1 MANEPDSGY
10 QRLDNQIS
18 WYDGK
23 SISNQR
29 WFKCLKL
36 IEIVAAAG
44 IPVAVSYNS
53 IVTAVLGVLVVVLE
67 GAQYLNQ
74 FHHNWIT
81 YRSTCEVLRHE
92 KYLFLAGA
100 GPYEEVKADAAKKL
114 LARRVESLI
123 STEHTRWFSIQERVR
138 KQADKDLN

>member
-1 MANEPDSGY
+1 MDNEPDSGY

-36 IEIVAAAG
+36 IEIVAAAA
-44 IPVAVSYNS
+44 IPLAVSYS
-53 IVTAVLGVLVVVLE
+53 STVTAVLGVLVVVLE

-92 KYLFLAGA
+92 KYLFLARA
-100 GPYEEVKADAAKKL
+100 GPYEEVKPDVAKRL

-123 STEHTRWFSIQERVR
+123 STEHTKWFSIRERVR
-138 KQADKDLN
+138 NKTDNDLS

>member
-1 MANEPDSGY
+1 MTNEPDSGY

-53 IVTAVLGVLVVVLE
+53 TVTAILGVLVVVLE

-100 GPYEEVKADAAKKL
+100 GPYEEVKSDAAKKL

-123 STEHTRWFSIQERVR
+123 STEHTRWFSIQEKVR
-138 KQADKDLN
+138 KQTDNDLN